1 MDGRE
6 GMTLQGSTPYYLH
19 RSISGAQQQGQGQI
33 GNLTAQNQGYRPSNP
48 SFSGSQQGQIGHF
61 RPAFNVE
68 GGSGGGGGGS
78 HSNNGPPPPAPPQ
91 GFTITVDGGPFSG
104 DGPVKKKR
112 GRPRKYGPD
121 GPGGPSSVSGSGGGA
136 RTGAGSGTVSLGLSP
151 SSPNSG
157 GLVERKKRGRPPGSG
172 RKQRLASVGEWMNN
186 SAGAAFMP
194 HVIHVHPGEDIAE
207 KILSFA
213 QQRPRALCIMSGSGG
228 VSAVTLRQPG
238 SSAGTVTFEGRFEI
252 LCLSGSYLVCET
264 GGPRNRTGGVNV
276 SLSSPDGHVIGGAV
290 GGRLVASKPV
300 QVVVC
305 SFVYGSIKGKSKESD
320 EKDERSSE
328 QPESYRSTMQISAS
342 SSQNV
347 AGSWPGQKVDMRNLN
362 ADIDLADG

>member
-19 RSISGAQQQGQGQI
+19 RAISGAQQQGHV
-33 GNLTAQNQGYRPSNP
+33 GNLTPPPQQQQQQGYRATNP
-48 SFSGSQQGQIGHF
+48 NFSGTQPLIRPTFDVESGSQ
-61 RPAFNVE
+61 
-68 GGSGGGGGGS
+68 
-78 HSNNGPPPPAPPQ
+78 SNNGPQNPPQ
-91 GFTITVDGGPFSG
+91 GFTITVANSGGSFGEPI
-104 DGPVKKKR
+104 KKKR

-121 GPGGPSSVSGSGGGA
+121 GPGSVSGSG
-136 RTGAGSGTVSLGLSP
+136 TGTVSLGLSP

-157 GLVERKKRGRPPGSG
+157 GLASDRKKRGRPPGSG

-194 HVIHVHPGEDIAE
+194 HVVHVQPGEDIAE

-213 QQRPRALCIMSGSGG
+213 QHRPRALCIMSGSGG

-238 SSAGTVTFEGRFEI
+238 SSSGTVTFEGRFEI
-252 LCLSGSYLVCET
+252 LCLSGSYLVAET

-305 SFVYGSIKGKSKESD
+305 SFVYGAIKGKSKEFD

-328 QPESYRSTMQISAS
+328 QP
-342 SSQNV
+342 SQNV
-347 AGSWPGQKVDMRNLN
+347 AGSWPGPKAVDSRNLN
-362 ADIDLADG
+362 TDIDLADG